1 MAMLLQS
8 IEKMLQEKDLGAL
21 KALLGEA
28 ELVEIVSAL
37 RELQPSEQVLVFR
50 LLDKERALEL
60 FESLSRSE
68 QSDLVRA
75 MEDPDLIKLV
85 EALEPDKGVEL
96 FGELPAKVAKRV
108 LAELSLEARQS
119 INLLLGYPENSA
131 GRIMNPNYLALTGHT
146 TARQALQQLIE
157 SPLKPEHL
165 EVVLVIGEGRQ
176 YLGYV
181 TTSQLLKAPAE
192 VTLGALCREKPTA
205 VSAYDSQDRV
215 AEMFLRQQLPLIAV
229 VDKEG
234 RLVGAIDA
242 EKGLELAE
250 EREAQRMT
258 VFGGTVAV
266 GGPDV
271 DIVTSPFRRVFGARV
286 FWLILLTVFGIFTS
300 NFVAQQEELLS
311 SVLILAAFIAPII
324 DMGGNTGSQ
333 TATLVIRAMALGQTR
348 PRLRDF
354 LHILKRDIPVALA
367 MGVTIAVLEAILA
380 YFSKGVGGDVLLV
393 VGLSMLA
400 VTVVGSLVGVALP
413 FIARRLGFD
422 PATLSSPVIT
432 SVMDLLGIVIYFGF
446 AYYFLSDLIE

>member
-1 MAMLLQS
+1 MLLQS
-8 IEKMLQEKDLGAL
+8 IKKMLQEKDLGAL

-108 LAELSLEARQS
+108 LAELSPEARQS

-131 GRIMNPNYLALTGHT
+131 GRIMNPNYLALPGHT
-146 TARQALQQLIE
+146 TARQALQQLTE

-181 TTSQLLKAPAE
+181 TASQLLKAPADA
-192 VTLGALCREKPTA
+192 TLGALCGEKPAA

-250 EREAQRMT
+250 EREAQRIT
-258 VFGGTVAV
+258 VFGGTVDV

-271 DIVTSPFRRVFGARV
+271 DIMTSPFRRVFGARV

-333 TATLVIRAMALGQTR
+333 TATLVIRAMALGQAR

-354 LHILKRDIPVALA
+354 LHILRRDIPVALA

-400 VTVVGSLVGVALP
+400 VTVVGSLIGVSLP

-422 PATLSSPVIT
+422 PATLSSPFIT
-432 SVMDLLGIVIYFGF
+432 SVMDLLGVLIYFGF
-446 AYYFLSDLIE
+446 AYYFLSDLIK

>member
-1 MAMLLQS
+1 
-8 IEKMLQEKDLGAL
+8 
-21 KALLGEA
+21 
-28 ELVEIVSAL
+28 
-37 RELQPSEQVLVFR
+37 
-50 LLDKERALEL
+50 
-60 FESLSRSE
+60 
-68 QSDLVRA
+68 
-75 MEDPDLIKLV
+75 
-85 EALEPDKGVEL
+85 
-96 FGELPAKVAKRV
+96 
-108 LAELSLEARQS
+108 
-119 INLLLGYPENSA
+119 
-131 GRIMNPNYLALTGHT
+131 
-146 TARQALQQLIE
+146 
-157 SPLKPEHL
+157 
-165 EVVLVIGEGRQ
+165 
-176 YLGYV
+176 
-181 TTSQLLKAPAE
+181 
-192 VTLGALCREKPTA
+192 
-205 VSAYDSQDRV
+205 
-215 AEMFLRQQLPLIAV
+215 MFLRQQLPLIAV

-250 EREAQRMT
+250 EREAQRIT
-258 VFGGTVAV
+258 VFGGTVDV

-271 DIVTSPFRRVFGARV
+271 DIVTSPFRRIFGARV

-354 LHILKRDIPVALA
+354 LYILKRDIPVALA

-400 VTVVGSLVGVALP
+400 VTVVGSLIGVALP

-422 PATLSSPVIT
+422 PATLSSPFIT
-432 SVMDLLGIVIYFGF
+432 SVMDLLGVLIYFGF
-446 AYYFLSDLIE
+446 AYYFLSDLIK

>member
-1 MAMLLQS
+1 
-8 IEKMLQEKDLGAL
+8 
-21 KALLGEA
+21 
-28 ELVEIVSAL
+28 
-37 RELQPSEQVLVFR
+37 
-50 LLDKERALEL
+50 
-60 FESLSRSE
+60 
-68 QSDLVRA
+68 
-75 MEDPDLIKLV
+75 
-85 EALEPDKGVEL
+85 
-96 FGELPAKVAKRV
+96 
-108 LAELSLEARQS
+108 
-119 INLLLGYPENSA
+119 
-131 GRIMNPNYLALTGHT
+131 MNPNYLALTGHT
-146 TARQALQQLIE
+146 TARQALQQLTE

-181 TTSQLLKAPAE
+181 TASQLLKAPADA
-192 VTLGALCREKPTA
+192 TLGALCGEKPAA
-205 VSAYDSQDRV
+205 VSAHDSQDRV

-250 EREAQRMT
+250 EREAQRIT
-258 VFGGTVAV
+258 VFGGTVDV

-271 DIVTSPFRRVFGARV
+271 DIVTSPFRRIFGARV

-300 NFVAQQEELLS
+300 NFVARQEELLS
-311 SVLILAAFIAPII
+311 SVLILAAFVAPII

-333 TATLVIRAMALGQTR
+333 TATLVIRSMALGQTR

-422 PATLSSPVIT
+422 PATLSSPFIT
-432 SVMDLLGIVIYFGF
+432 SVMDLLGVLIYFGF
-446 AYYFLSDLIE
+446 AYYFLSDLIK